1 MERSDQY
8 DVSTDEKGFDPDKVP
23 WWTSSRLALA
33 VLGFFGFLNVYA
45 LRVNMSVAVVCMVNH
60 TAISMKEMTTN
71 SSGNLSTTI
80 VASSSSSH
88 CGLISTGSENKT
100 DSDADM
106 DGEFVWD
113 KKVQGIILGS
123 FFWGYLFTQIPGGW
137 LATKIGGKRVYGY
150 CMLGAT
156 IATFLTPIGAQTH
169 YIFLIALRV
178 IVGFTSGV
186 CYPSMHALWGNWA
199 PPLERSKLV
208 SFTYAGAQVGNVI
221 TFPLAGVLCK
231 YGFAGGWPS
240 IFYVLGIISSI
251 WFVLWMIFV
260 SDSPSEHKRISKEE
274 KAYILYTLRDS
285 AKREDNKSLSVPWCK
300 MFFSMPV
307 MAILVANITTDW
319 GLYTLLT
326 SIPTYMNEVLKL
338 NIYAN
343 GLYSALPYIAFWLII
358 NITGWLADF
367 IASRGNFSIALTR
380 KSFTVFGMLVP
391 AVLLIGLGYVDCSQP
406 GIAITLLVLGVS
418 LSGAQYSGWVVNH
431 MDVAPAFAG
440 ILFGIS
446 NSIAGVTGIL
456 SPVVAGILTEDKTR
470 EQWQKV
476 FYVAAA
482 FYVFGA
488 IFYAI
493 FASGTVQPWARKEI
507 EEALDAEVELLQV
520 NKTNGKVNHEENGD
534 ATKVTDPMV

>member
-285 AKREDNKSLSVPWCK
+285 AKREDNKLS
-300 MFFSMPV
+300 S
-307 MAILVANITTDW
+307 
-319 GLYTLLT
+319 
-326 SIPTYMNEVLKL
+326 
-338 NIYAN
+338 
-343 GLYSALPYIAFWLII
+343 
-358 NITGWLADF
+358 
-367 IASRGNFSIALTR
+367 
-380 KSFTVFGMLVP
+380 MLVP

-418 LSGAQYSGWVVNH
+418 LSGAQYS
-431 MDVAPAFAG
+431 
-440 ILFGIS
+440 
-446 NSIAGVTGIL
+446 
-456 SPVVAGILTEDKTR
+456 
-470 EQWQKV
+470 
-476 FYVAAA
+476 A

-534 ATKVTDPMV
+534 ATKVTDPMDFCLQRYCIYCIVDTQK